1 MKTSF
6 KKMTFVALQI
16 LIAASFILGSLQ
28 SKAWISKEETTKVYT
43 FKFKFENETHEY
55 SQKSASYE
63 EAFGKAAQ
71 DCYRHFKAGRRLSED
86 RGLDIID
93 VCANP
98 RS

>member
-1 MKTSF
+1 MKTSI
-6 KKMTFVALQI
+6 KKISFIALQA

-28 SKAWISKEETTKVYT
+28 SKAWISKEETTKLYH
-43 FKFKFENETHEY
+43 FKFKMANESYEY
-55 SQKSASYE
+55 SQKSASYD
-63 EAFGKAAQ
+63 EAYKRAAQ
-71 DCYRHFKAGRRLSED
+71 NCYTHFKAGQRLTED

>member
-6 KKMTFVALQI
+6 KKVSFMILQAMIALAF
-16 LIAASFILGSLQ
+16 LASSL
-28 SKAWISKEETTKVYT
+28 SAKAWVSHDEAMKPYT
-43 FKFKFENETHEY
+43 FKFKFENQVFEY
-55 SQKSASYE
+55 SQKSTSFE
-63 EAFGKAAQ
+63 EAFDKAAQ
-71 DCYRHFKAGRRLSED
+71 ACYKHFKAGRRLSED